1 MSDRAP
7 STKPTPTFWAD
18 GSENPGSQY
27 YRALVDAV
35 DGGVFQLDAANRL
48 VAVDDALLE
57 LTGHDRDAVL
67 DEPVSVLLETD
78 AVPRLERRVRART
91 DDRAPESENETA
103 GADADR
109 RRNAGTGA
117 DGKSVATLE
126 LDLRTVDGASVPC
139 EVRLNVFRVDEGDS
153 DSQSE
158 SERRDGNANETGRR
172 RRAVIGIVRERD
184 EPGEE
189 SDGVEYRHDD
199 AQEHAAT
206 TPVLADADPG
216 SLAPVLDEADVGI
229 FVLDADRRVAWA
241 NETIER
247 YFGLERAAVLGRDK
261 HRVIEES
268 IQHRTA
274 DPEGFRDTVLST
286 YDDGTDRERFECRVT
301 AGDERD
307 ERWLEHRSRPI
318 ESGPYAGGRIECY
331 YDVTDRHR
339 RIDQLRRLNAAVRDW
354 LEADSNEEAAERAC
368 RSLRETLGLEINGVF
383 TYDSERDALR
393 PVRQSEPAATLFEEP
408 PTFERGEGIA
418 WRAFE
423 SGEPELSGDVRSDP
437 DVYNPETP
445 IRSELVLPVGD
456 YGVVI
461 AGSRRPDAF
470 DEGTLSIAEIA
481 ASSLETAFDRIETER
496 RLQRRKHDLET
507 ELSEILGR
515 VSDGFYALDEEWRFT
530 HVNERAEELLG
541 YPREELVGEVVWDVF
556 PGGTR
561 SELIDRYHEAM
572 ETQRSISW
580 ERYSGS
586 LEIWMEIQIYP
597 SETGL
602 SVYFRDITERR
613 ERQRKLEE
621 REQRYRTLAENFPNG
636 VVTLYDEDLRYT
648 LVDGKGFEDLPQSAT
663 DLEGRR
669 PSDVFPTPVGAEL
682 EELFERSFDGERLVR
697 KIEYEGQVWRVQAA
711 TITDED
717 GDVLSGMAI
726 AQDVT
731 ERKEYE
737 RRLEASNERL
747 EQFAYA
753 ASHDL
758 QEPLRM
764 VTSYLQ
770 LLERRYAD
778 DLDDDAAEFIDYAV
792 DGAERMREMID
803 GLLEYSRIETQGEP
817 LEPVDL
823 NGVLADVRQDLE
835 LRIEESDAEI
845 VAESLP
851 RVRGDAGQLRQ
862 VFQNLLSNA
871 IEYSGEG
878 APTIE
883 ISASRE
889 GTMWEISVA
898 DEGIGIDPEQTDRVF
913 EVFQRLHSREEHAG
927 TGIGLTLCKRIVE
940 RHDGEI
946 RIDSTPG
953 EGTTVSV
960 TLPVVAGDSQEAE
973 SGSKCETETE

>member
-1 MSDRAP
+1 MSERAP
-7 STKPTPTFWAD
+7 STEPTPAFWAD
-18 GSENPGSQY
+18 GGEHPGSQY

-35 DGGVFQLDAANRL
+35 DGGVFQLDGANRL
-48 VAVDDALLE
+48 VAIDDVLLE
-57 LTGHDRDAVL
+57 LTGHDRAAVL

-78 AVPRLERRVRART
+78 AVPHFERRVRAQA
-91 DDRAPESENETA
+91 DDREPESETA
-103 GADADR
+103 GA
-109 RRNAGTGA
+109 GA
-117 DGKSVATLE
+117 NGRSVATLE
-126 LDLRTVDGASVPC
+126 LDLRTVDGATVPC
-139 EVRLNVFRVDEGDS
+139 EVRLNVFWIDEGES

-158 SERRDGNANETGRR
+158 NERHEGDANESRHR

-184 EPGEE
+184 ERAGEE
-189 SDGVEYRHDD
+189 GDDGVEYRHDD
-199 AQEHAAT
+199 AQEYAAT
-206 TPVLADADPG
+206 TPVPDDPG
-216 SLAPVLDEADVGI
+216 SLVPVLDEADVGI
-229 FVLDADRRVAWA
+229 FVLDADRQVAWA
-241 NETIER
+241 NETIEQ
-247 YFGLERAAVLGRDK
+247 YFGLERAALLGRDK
-261 HRVIEES
+261 LRVVEES
-268 IQHRTA
+268 IRDRTA
-274 DPEGFRDTVLST
+274 DPEGFRDTVLAT
-286 YDDGTDRERFECRVT
+286 YDGTDRERFECRVT
-301 AGDERD
+301 AGEDRD

-354 LEADSNEEAAERAC
+354 IEADSNEAAAERAC

-393 PVRQSEPAATLFEEP
+393 PLRQSEPAANLFEEP

-418 WRAFE
+418 WRVFE
-423 SGEPELSGDVRSDP
+423 SGEPELFADVRSDP
-437 DVYNPETP
+437 DVYNPDTP

-461 AGSRRPDAF
+461 AGSRQRDAF
-470 DEGTLSIAEIA
+470 DEGDLSLAAIA
-481 ASSLETAFDRIETER
+481 ASSLEAAFDRIETER

-515 VSDGFYALDEEWRFT
+515 ISDGFYALDEEWRFT

-586 LEIWMEIQIYP
+586 LDIWMEIQIYP

-648 LVDGKGFEDLPQSAT
+648 LADGKAFEDIPQSAA
-663 DLEGRR
+663 DLEGQR
-669 PSDVFPTPVGAEL
+669 PSEVFPTPVAAEL
-682 EELFERSFDGERLVR
+682 EEMFAKSFDGERLVR
-697 KIEYEGQVWRVQAA
+697 KIEYEGQVWRVQTAP
-711 TITDED
+711 ITDED
-717 GDVLSGMAI
+717 GTILSGMAI
-726 AQDVT
+726 GQDVT
-731 ERKEYE
+731 ERKRYE

-770 LLERRYAD
+770 LLEHRYAD
-778 DLDDDAAEFIDYAV
+778 DLDDDAQEFIEFAV

-823 NGVLADVRQDLE
+823 EAVLADVRQDLG
-835 LRIEESDAEI
+835 LRIEESDADI

-862 VFQNLLSNA
+862 VFQNLLDNA
-871 IEYSGEG
+871 IEYSGDG
-878 APTIE
+878 APTVE
-883 ISASRE
+883 ISATRE
-889 GTMWEISVA
+889 GAMWRLSVA
-898 DEGIGIDPEQTDRVF
+898 DDGIGIDPDETDRVF

-946 RIDSTPG
+946 RIDSSPG

-960 TLPVVAGDSQEAE
+960 TLPAVAEDGQEDDEGKGE
-973 SGSKCETETE
+973 SDTEPETE